1 MRRVILIVVLVAV
14 LLSTTLTVALAGAG
28 WEDPHAPGA
37 EHANG
42 NGAVNTNCV
51 RVPANAASHAG
62 FIPDDNCPAP

>member
-14 LLSTTLTVALAGAG
+14 LLSITLSVALAGAG

-42 NGAVNTNCV
+42 NGAVTVNCV
-51 RVPANAASHAG
+51 RVPSNAANNAG
-62 FIPDDNCPAP
+62 FIADPNCPAP